1 MIFPERFRHHRQ
13 REQAEHILFVRFA
26 QLNAHSERRDG
37 SDRRAFIYD
46 AELGDAFGHEFM
58 EGERNVAGLHRC
70 AIVKTCP
77 RVQRDFR
84 PGEVIGVTHVLGN
97 QRIVAAGLVIGGD
110 KERIVKRF
118 RSRGRHAAQ
127 GVAVEVVEGSRGG
140 KRDLTA
146 FWRGW
151 VDVIEVRKID
161 RVFRL
166 ANHREGDILFDGL
179 RLAGQ
184 ARECQHQQH
193 KAHKHLAAAPSLQTG
208 SVKLNN
214 K

>member
-84 PGEVIGVTHVLGN
+84 PGEVIGVTYVLGN
-97 QRIVAAGLVIGGD
+97 QRIVAAGPQDFAGLVVRVAGYSAFFVELS
-110 KERIVKRF
+110 KEIQDDIIRR
-118 RSRGRHAAQ
+118 
-127 GVAVEVVEGSRGG
+127 
-140 KRDLTA
+140 TA
-146 FWRGW
+146 
-151 VDVIEVRKID
+151 
-161 RVFRL
+161 
-166 ANHREGDILFDGL
+166 
-179 RLAGQ
+179 
-184 ARECQHQQH
+184 HQ
-193 KAHKHLAAAPSLQTG
+193 L
-208 SVKLNN
+208 
-214 K
+214 